1 MLHWLENNHLI
12 IYNKCINYKTYVP
25 TSWIHPVWVCGP
37 PAVLQAVDPYVQD
50 LDMEDGLQ
58 DFWVRQVEEDAEKR
72 KIYQPEMISPQRSLS
87 YSGTEVVWLFKMI
100 WYGMVWSLWWAS
112 SKSQNHFVL
121 SIFISSWRI
130 SSWVELQT
138 CISGSSTNLSFMIH
152 MLVRGYNF
160 GWLISCQKLLDVH
173 LQFIYLFVLFVWA

>member
-1 MLHWLENNHLI
+1 MFPHPEFTR
-12 IYNKCINYKTYVP
+12 CGYVAHQL
-25 TSWIHPVWVCGP
+25 SFRRWIHTSKTWTWKMACRISGRGRSKRMRKNAKSISLRWSP
-37 PAVLQAVDPYVQD
+37 PKD
-50 LDMEDGLQ
+50 LWAIEALKWFG
-58 DFWVRQVEEDAEKR
+58 FSK
-72 KIYQPEMISPQRSLS
+72 
-87 YSGTEVVWLFKMI
+87 